1 MVILRVGLISL
12 LFLCS
17 LESQG
22 QIAFYRVFG
31 GKGYDK
37 AEGVAQLP
45 DSSYIVTG
53 SSSSFEDAPSQ
64 AFLLKLNKQGFHVW
78 SKEYG
83 GAEFEEG
90 RRVLFVPNYGYYIV
104 GTSSSNGTGGF
115 DGYVVFT
122 DLAGNQQWEKWYDN
136 GAWERFHDAI
146 LLPDTSIVM
155 LGETNANQEQV
166 EDQYSMRID
175 KDGNVIW
182 DQQSGGVGIDYL
194 NKAVLVT
201 DTTFAVVGTGYLA
214 DSLKSKGYI
223 GYFHI
228 DGSLLWD
235 TLVGSNGEYILN
247 DVQFVFNELKCV
259 GQGLKVGKTDVDSYH
274 IFLTPAG
281 SYILTDDFYNPNP
294 NRYVGFVNYTAPPG
308 NKYFVVT
315 QGNDPQYS
323 YPGGEDF
330 VVSRFAAAFFWDGYG
345 AGYNALGQDQ
355 CNHIIQTNDG
365 YAVLVGYHSDPGFS
379 TGGTSLFI
387 VKLGNDNAFPPVG
400 TPSVFSI
407 LKVED
412 LENNR
417 DISIYP
423 NPFTELIQIDT
434 KSNLEYIEVLDLTGK
449 QVYTSSTSVSS
460 IETSSWE
467 KGTYIMRC
475 QSNGVWFTGKVM
487 KF

>member
-1 MVILRVGLISL
+1 MVILRVLLVSF
-12 LFLCS
+12 LFLFS

-64 AFLLKLNKQGFHVW
+64 AFLLKLDKQGFHVW

-83 GAEFEEG
+83 GSEFEEG

-122 DLAGNQQWEKWYDN
+122 DLSGNKQWEKWYDN

-166 EDQYSMRID
+166 EDQYFIRID
-175 KDGNVIW
+175 KDGNEIW
-182 DQQSGGVGIDYL
+182 SFQSGGVGVDYF

-201 DTTFAVVGTGYLA
+201 DSTFAVVGTGYLA

-223 GYFHI
+223 GYYHI

-235 TLVGSNGEYILN
+235 TLTGSNGEYILN
-247 DVQFVFNELKCV
+247 DIQLVSNELKCV
-259 GQGLKVGKTDVDSYH
+259 GQSLKTGKTDTDNYH
-274 IFLTPAG
+274 IFLSVGG
-281 SYILTDDFYNPNP
+281 SLIVTDDNYMANPS
-294 NRYVGFVNYTAPPG
+294 RYVGFVNYTAAPG
-308 NKYFVVT
+308 NKYFVIT

-323 YPGGEDF
+323 YPNGEDF
-330 VVSRFAAAFFWDGYG
+330 VINRFAVGFFWDGYG
-345 AGYNALGQDQ
+345 AGYNAVGQDQ
-355 CNHIIQTNDG
+355 VNHIIQTNDG

-379 TGGTSLFI
+379 TGGSSLFI
-387 VKLGNDNAFPPVG
+387 VKLGNDNAFPPSG
-400 TPSVFSI
+400 TPVVFSI
-407 LKVED
+407 LTVEE
-412 LENNR
+412 LVNNA

-423 NPFTELIQIDT
+423 NPFTESIQIDA
-434 KSNLEYIEVLDLTGK
+434 SGGLEFIEVLDLTGK
-449 QVYTSSTSVSS
+449 QVYTSGSPISS
-460 IETSSWE
+460 IETASWE
-467 KGTYIMRC
+467 KGTYILRC
-475 QSNGVWFTGKVM
+475 QSNGIWYSRKLM
-487 KF
+487 KL